1 MEPCVIW
8 NKMNNQSFLKRLSS
22 IGIITVLI
30 VYVIALTTEPATG
43 YELNIFAMY
52 SPIFWILFFSAIAI
66 SITILAL
73 SEYWKI
79 TGYWKRAFFSIILL
93 YCIYPLLPLI
103 RGYYL
108 FARGSCDIFAHLS
121 WAQLLLNTGTM
132 TTYYPLSHILLAD
145 FHFAGLN
152 LDIAAH
158 LFPVL
163 FTILLLLFL
172 SILGRS
178 LQNNSWVSLLPV
190 LFSLPLLYGMFH
202 RTFHPYI
209 YALFFIPLFFYLLLK
224 SFNHPEMKQ
233 YTVLL
238 IIISFF
244 IVFMHPLITLV
255 LIAFTLAFYATNM
268 YLTIHNPG
276 KKNRNSRIVFFILSI
291 LAISFCVWYLS
302 FRETLT
308 SIRKVIFALLDRTE
322 SVETILEYQIT
333 LFTTSDAHP
342 LYIAKLFLLNYG
354 PIFCYL
360 IFGLILCIFVLI
372 TTKKKKASD
381 TQLIFSVQFL
391 SGLLLAGIFIAG
403 YFILFE
409 PLRAVAPAL
418 LMATVFIPIALS
430 GILSGLHS
438 ERTRKVIFS
447 FFTVFLIIIVSVS
460 LLTIF
465 SSPIISTSSHH
476 MTYMERD
483 GLDWFLSNRDNTIP
497 VVLFEYSLSYRKYE
511 MYFYNNIYPLS
522 RHTYI
527 DYLKIIPTQF
537 GYQKYQNL
545 AETLD
550 HKEYYYIS
558 TELDRQRYLAA
569 PEERRERIPKITS
582 SDFNRVKQ
590 DDSINLLYNNGEFE
604 SWWIPRSVSRL
615 KVASM
620 P

>member
-1 MEPCVIW
+1 
-8 NKMNNQSFLKRLSS
+8 MNNQSFLKRLSS

-30 VYVIALTTEPATG
+30 VYVITLTTEPATG

-93 YCIYPLLPLI
+93 YCIYLLLPLI

-108 FARGSCDIFAHLS
+108 FARGSCDVFAHLS
-121 WAQLLLNTGTM
+121 WAQVIVNTGTM

-209 YALFFIPLFFYLLLK
+209 YALFYIPLFFYLLLK

-233 YTVLL
+233 YPVLL

-244 IVFMHPLITLV
+244 IVFTHPLITLI
-255 LIAFTLAFYATNM
+255 LIALTLAMYSTNM
-268 YLTIHNPG
+268 YIAIHKAG
-276 KKNRNSRIVFFILSI
+276 KKSWNSRFIFISSI
-291 LAISFCVWYLS
+291 LAISFCLWYLS
-302 FRETLT
+302 FRSTLT
-308 SIRKVIFALLDRTE
+308 SIRKVIFALLDQTD
-322 SVETILEYQIT
+322 SVETILEYQTT
-333 LFTTSDAHP
+333 LVATSDAN
-342 LYIAKLFLLNYG
+342 LSYIIKLFMLNYG
-354 PIFCYL
+354 PIFSYL
-360 IFGLILCIFVLI
+360 LLGMIFCIFILV
-372 TTKKKKASD
+372 KAREKKASD
-381 TQLIFSVQFL
+381 IQLIFSIQFL
-391 SGLLLAGIFIAG
+391 LGLMFAGIFIAG

-409 PLRAVAPAL
+409 PIRAAATAI
-418 LMATVFIPIALS
+418 LMATIFIPIVLS
-430 GILSGLHS
+430 GILLGLHS
-438 ERTRKVIFS
+438 EYTKKILFSVFAIFLVITAS
-447 FFTVFLIIIVSVS
+447 IS
-460 LLTIF
+460 LLTVFPSPLI
-465 SSPIISTSSHH
+465 SSSSQH
-476 MTYMERD
+476 MTYMERN
-483 GLDWFLSNRDNTIP
+483 GLDWFLHTRVDTIP
-497 VVLFEYSLSYRKYE
+497 VVLFENSLSYRKYE
-511 MYFYNNIYPLS
+511 MYFYEKNHPLTTS
-522 RHTYI
+522 TKERI
-527 DYLKIIPTQF
+527 SYLKKIPTHF
-537 GYQKYQNL
+537 GYDNHMRL
-545 AETLD
+545 EETLD
-550 HKEYYYIS
+550 SKEYYYLS
-558 TELDRQRYLAA
+558 TELNRQGYLAA
-569 PEERRERIPKITS
+569 PEDRRERIPKITS

-590 DDSINLLYNNGEFE
+590 DDSINLLYSNGEFE
-604 SWWIPRSVSRL
+604 SWWIPRG
-615 KVASM
+615 
-620 P
+620 